1 MHRIGF
7 NRWKRLPTQE
17 LLTSLLSKTSYG
29 SYGAPM
35 AMITGGQAVAET
47 LASLGVTR
55 VFGIVSVHNLPIY
68 DALSLHPDIEVTN
81 VRHEQ
86 AAAHAAD
93 AYSRVTGGLGV
104 ILTSTGP
111 GAVNAI
117 AGIYEAAFVSS
128 QLLMITGQ
136 IESRFRGKAKGFLH
150 EYEKQPDM
158 LGSVCRA
165 VASVRYTEDI
175 STDIAGVVDD
185 IRRGRPQPGAVEIPI
200 DLQYRTAEVQ
210 IVGSPDVE
218 RLSPDENLLDQ
229 AAELLQQAERPI
241 IWAGGGVNISGAANE
256 LTALAERLGAPV
268 VTTIEGRG
276 SISEA
281 HELSLGFRTD
291 RMLGMEIF
299 EEADVVFA
307 VGTRFQNYATR
318 VWTLPMPENLIHVDV
333 DPGVIGRNYSASVAV
348 VGDAKLALQ
357 GMLDRIDDGNVDEQF
372 VDRCRKI
379 RTADEQAVQEEIGA
393 DHSQIVSIIRR
404 LLPDACPVVRDST
417 VPGYTWGNR
426 LLQIVRSRTSIRPA
440 AVAIGPGLPLAMGA
454 AIGSETHALLVQG
467 DGGLQLS
474 IGELSACAEH
484 QIPVIVLVFND
495 SGYNILRIIQDNVL
509 GRKHG
514 TELPTVDFVAV
525 AEGMGVDAERV
536 EGVDQFEPA
545 LQRALD
551 RPGPTLLDI
560 DMEFLAPIQLPLPAH
575 QRARDDD

>member
-1 MHRIGF
+1 
-7 NRWKRLPTQE
+7 
-17 LLTSLLSKTSYG
+17 
-29 SYGAPM
+29 M

-241 IWAGGGVNISGAANE
+241 IWAGGGVNISGAAHE

-291 RMLGMEIF
+291 RVLGMEIF

-357 GMLDRIDDGNVDEQF
+357 GMLDRIDNGNVDEQF

-379 RTADEQAVQEEIGA
+379 RTADEQAIQEEIGA

-404 LLPDACPVVRDST
+404 LLPDECPVVRDST

-426 LLQIVRSRTSIRPA
+426 LLQIVRSRTSLRPA

-509 GRKHG
+509 GHKHG

-536 EGVDQFEPA
+536 EGVEQFEPA

-551 RPGPTLLDI
+551 RSGPTLLDI

>member
-1 MHRIGF
+1 
-7 NRWKRLPTQE
+7 
-17 LLTSLLSKTSYG
+17 
-29 SYGAPM
+29 
-35 AMITGGQAVAET
+35 MITGGQAVAET

-241 IWAGGGVNISGAANE
+241 IWAGGGVNISGAAHE

-291 RMLGMEIF
+291 RVLGMEIF
-299 EEADVVFA
+299 EEADLVFA

-357 GMLDRIDDGNVDEQF
+357 GMLDRIDSGNVDEQF

-509 GRKHG
+509 GHKHG

-536 EGVDQFEPA
+536 EGVEQFEPA

-551 RPGPTLLDI
+551 RSGPTLLDI
-560 DMEFLAPIQLPLPAH
+560 DMELLAPIQLPLPAH

>member
-1 MHRIGF
+1 
-7 NRWKRLPTQE
+7 
-17 LLTSLLSKTSYG
+17 
-29 SYGAPM
+29 
-35 AMITGGQAVAET
+35 MITGGQAVAET
-47 LASLGVTR
+47 LVSLGVTR

-93 AYSRVTGGLGV
+93 AYSRVTGHLGV

-136 IESRFRGKAKGFLH
+136 IESRFRGKGKGFLH

-158 LGSVCRA
+158 LRSVCRA

-175 STDIAGVVDD
+175 SKDLVGVVDD
-185 IRRGRPQPGAVEIPI
+185 IRRGRPQPGAIEIPI
-200 DLQYRTAEVQ
+200 DLQYRTAEVE
-210 IVGSPDVE
+210 IYGSPETDRVP
-218 RLSPDENLLDQ
+218 PDATLLDQ
-229 AAELLQQAERPI
+229 AAELLQKAERPI
-241 IWAGGGVNISGAANE
+241 IWAGGGVNISGASE
-256 LTALAERLGAPV
+256 QLTMLAERLGAPV

-276 SISEA
+276 SISEM

-291 RMLGMEIF
+291 RVLGMEIF
-299 EEADVVFA
+299 EEADLVFA

-318 VWTLPMPENLIHVDV
+318 VWTLPIPKNLIHIDI
-333 DPGVIGRNYSASVAV
+333 DPGVIGRNYPAAVAV
-348 VGDAKLALQ
+348 VGDAKLALE
-357 GMLDRIDDGNVDEQF
+357 GTLDRIERGNVDAQF

-379 RTADEQAVQEEIGA
+379 RAADEQAVNEEIGA

-404 LLPDACPVVRDST
+404 LLPDECPIVRDST
-417 VPGYTWGNR
+417 VPNYTWGNR
-426 LLQIVRSRTSIRPA
+426 LLQIVRTRTSVRPA

-454 AIGSETHALLVQG
+454 ALGSGCHALVVQG
-467 DGGLQLS
+467 VGGLQLS

-495 SGYNILRIIQDNVL
+495 SGYNVLRIIQDNVL
-509 GRKHG
+509 GHKHG
-514 TELPTVDFVAV
+514 TELPKVDFVAV
-525 AEGMGVDAERV
+525 AKGMGVEAERV

-545 LQRALD
+545 LARALD
-551 RPGPTLLDI
+551 RQGPTVLDI

-575 QRARDDD
+575 QRGKDD

>member
-1 MHRIGF
+1 
-7 NRWKRLPTQE
+7 
-17 LLTSLLSKTSYG
+17 
-29 SYGAPM
+29 M

-136 IESRFRGKAKGFLH
+136 IESRFLGKAKGFLH

-241 IWAGGGVNISGAANE
+241 IWAGGGVNISGAAHE

-281 HELSLGFRTD
+281 HEFSLGFRTD
-291 RMLGMEIF
+291 RVLGMEIF
-299 EEADVVFA
+299 EDADLVFA

-357 GMLDRIDDGNVDEQF
+357 GMLDRIDNGNVDEQF

-379 RTADEQAVQEEIGA
+379 RTADEQAIQEEIGA

-509 GRKHG
+509 GHKHG

-536 EGVDQFEPA
+536 EGVEQFEPA

-551 RPGPTLLDI
+551 RSGPTLLDI

>member
-1 MHRIGF
+1 
-7 NRWKRLPTQE
+7 
-17 LLTSLLSKTSYG
+17 
-29 SYGAPM
+29 M

-210 IVGSPDVE
+210 IVGSPDAE

-241 IWAGGGVNISGAANE
+241 IWAGGGVNISGAAHE

-291 RMLGMEIF
+291 RVLGMEIF

-318 VWTLPMPENLIHVDV
+318 VWTLPMPENLVHVDV

-348 VGDAKLALQ
+348 VGAAKLALQ
-357 GMLDRIDDGNVDEQF
+357 GMLDRIDSGNVDEQF

-454 AIGSETHALLVQG
+454 AIGSATHALLVQG
-467 DGGLQLS
+467 AGGLQLS

-509 GRKHG
+509 GHKHG

-536 EGVDQFEPA
+536 EGVEQFEPA

-551 RPGPTLLDI
+551 RSGPTLLDI
-560 DMEFLAPIQLPLPAH
+560 DMELLAPIQLPLPAH

>member
-1 MHRIGF
+1 
-7 NRWKRLPTQE
+7 
-17 LLTSLLSKTSYG
+17 
-29 SYGAPM
+29 M

-210 IVGSPDVE
+210 IVGSPDAE

-241 IWAGGGVNISGAANE
+241 IWAGGGVNISGAAHE

-291 RMLGMEIF
+291 RVLGMEIF

-318 VWTLPMPENLIHVDV
+318 VWTLPMPENLVHVDV

-357 GMLDRIDDGNVDEQF
+357 GMLDRIDSGNVDEQF

-404 LLPDACPVVRDST
+404 LLPDECPVVRDST

-509 GRKHG
+509 GHKHG

-536 EGVDQFEPA
+536 EGVEQFEPA

-551 RPGPTLLDI
+551 RSGPTLLDI
-560 DMEFLAPIQLPLPAH
+560 DMELLAPIQLPLPAH

>member
-1 MHRIGF
+1 
-7 NRWKRLPTQE
+7 
-17 LLTSLLSKTSYG
+17 
-29 SYGAPM
+29 M

-136 IESRFRGKAKGFLH
+136 IESRFLGKAKGFLH

-175 STDIAGVVDD
+175 SKDIAGVVDD

-241 IWAGGGVNISGAANE
+241 IWAGGGVNISGAAHE

-281 HELSLGFRTD
+281 HEFSLGFRTD
-291 RMLGMEIF
+291 RVLGMEIF
-299 EEADVVFA
+299 EDADLVFA

-357 GMLDRIDDGNVDEQF
+357 GMLDRIDNGNVDEQF

-379 RTADEQAVQEEIGA
+379 RTADEQAIQEEIGA

-404 LLPDACPVVRDST
+404 LLPDECPVVRDST

-426 LLQIVRSRTSIRPA
+426 LLQIVRSRTSLRPA

-509 GRKHG
+509 GHKHG

-536 EGVDQFEPA
+536 EGVEQFEPA

-551 RPGPTLLDI
+551 RSGPTLLDI

>member
-1 MHRIGF
+1 
-7 NRWKRLPTQE
+7 
-17 LLTSLLSKTSYG
+17 
-29 SYGAPM
+29 M

-210 IVGSPDVE
+210 IVGSPDAE

-229 AAELLQQAERPI
+229 AAELLRQAERPI
-241 IWAGGGVNISGAANE
+241 IWAGGGVNISGAAHE

-291 RMLGMEIF
+291 RVLGMEIF

-318 VWTLPMPENLIHVDV
+318 VWTLPMPENLVHVDV

-357 GMLDRIDDGNVDEQF
+357 GMLDRIDSGNVDEQF

-509 GRKHG
+509 GHKHG

-536 EGVDQFEPA
+536 EGVEQFEPA

-551 RPGPTLLDI
+551 RSGPTLLDI
-560 DMEFLAPIQLPLPAH
+560 DMELLAPIQLPLPAH

>member
-1 MHRIGF
+1 
-7 NRWKRLPTQE
+7 
-17 LLTSLLSKTSYG
+17 
-29 SYGAPM
+29 M

-175 STDIAGVVDD
+175 SKDIAGVVDD

-241 IWAGGGVNISGAANE
+241 IWAGGGVNISGAAHE

-281 HELSLGFRTD
+281 HEFSLGFRTD
-291 RMLGMEIF
+291 RVLGMEIF
-299 EEADVVFA
+299 EDADLVFA

-357 GMLDRIDDGNVDEQF
+357 GMLDRIDNGNVDEQF

-379 RTADEQAVQEEIGA
+379 RTADEQAIQEEIGA

-404 LLPDACPVVRDST
+404 LLPDECPVVRDST

-426 LLQIVRSRTSIRPA
+426 LLQIVRSRTSLRPA

-509 GRKHG
+509 GHKHG

-536 EGVDQFEPA
+536 EGVEQFEPA

-551 RPGPTLLDI
+551 RSGPTLLDI

-575 QRARDDD
+575 QRARNDD

>member
-1 MHRIGF
+1 
-7 NRWKRLPTQE
+7 
-17 LLTSLLSKTSYG
+17 
-29 SYGAPM
+29 M

-210 IVGSPDVE
+210 IVGSPDAE
-218 RLSPDENLLDQ
+218 RLSPDEHLLDQ

-241 IWAGGGVNISGAANE
+241 IWAGGGVNISGAAHE

-291 RMLGMEIF
+291 RVLGMEIF

-318 VWTLPMPENLIHVDV
+318 VWTLPMPENLVHVDV

-357 GMLDRIDDGNVDEQF
+357 GMLDRIDSGNVDEQF

-509 GRKHG
+509 GHKHG

-536 EGVDQFEPA
+536 EGVEQFEPA

-551 RPGPTLLDI
+551 RSGPTLLDI
-560 DMEFLAPIQLPLPAH
+560 DMELLAPIQLPLPAH

>member
-1 MHRIGF
+1 
-7 NRWKRLPTQE
+7 
-17 LLTSLLSKTSYG
+17 
-29 SYGAPM
+29 M

-175 STDIAGVVDD
+175 SKDIAGVVDD

-241 IWAGGGVNISGAANE
+241 IWAGGGVNISGAAHE

-291 RMLGMEIF
+291 RVLGMEIF

-318 VWTLPMPENLIHVDV
+318 VWTLPMPENLVHVDV

-357 GMLDRIDDGNVDEQF
+357 GMLDRIDSGNVDEQF

-509 GRKHG
+509 GHKHG

-536 EGVDQFEPA
+536 EGVEQFEPA

-551 RPGPTLLDI
+551 RSGPTLLDI
-560 DMEFLAPIQLPLPAH
+560 DMELLAPIQLPLPAH

>member
-1 MHRIGF
+1 
-7 NRWKRLPTQE
+7 
-17 LLTSLLSKTSYG
+17 
-29 SYGAPM
+29 M

-111 GAVNAI
+111 GAVDAI

-210 IVGSPDVE
+210 IVGSPDAE

-241 IWAGGGVNISGAANE
+241 IWAGGGVNISGAAHE

-291 RMLGMEIF
+291 RVLGMEIF

-357 GMLDRIDDGNVDEQF
+357 GMLDRIDSGNVDEQF

-509 GRKHG
+509 GHKHG

-536 EGVDQFEPA
+536 EGVEQFEPA

-551 RPGPTLLDI
+551 RSGPTLLDI
-560 DMEFLAPIQLPLPAH
+560 DMELLAPIQLPLPAH

>member
-1 MHRIGF
+1 
-7 NRWKRLPTQE
+7 
-17 LLTSLLSKTSYG
+17 
-29 SYGAPM
+29 M

-210 IVGSPDVE
+210 IVGSPDAE

-241 IWAGGGVNISGAANE
+241 IWAGGGVNISGAAHE

-291 RMLGMEIF
+291 RVLGMEIF

-318 VWTLPMPENLIHVDV
+318 VWTLPMPENLVHVDV

-357 GMLDRIDDGNVDEQF
+357 GMLDRIDSGNVDEQF

-379 RTADEQAVQEEIGA
+379 RSADEQAVQEEIGA

-509 GRKHG
+509 GHKHG

-536 EGVDQFEPA
+536 EGVEQFEPA

-551 RPGPTLLDI
+551 RSGPTLLDI
-560 DMEFLAPIQLPLPAH
+560 DMELLAPIQLPLPAH

>member
-1 MHRIGF
+1 
-7 NRWKRLPTQE
+7 
-17 LLTSLLSKTSYG
+17 
-29 SYGAPM
+29 M

-200 DLQYRTAEVQ
+200 ELQYRTAEVQ
-210 IVGSPDVE
+210 IVGSPDVA

-241 IWAGGGVNISGAANE
+241 IWAGGGVNISGAAHE

-291 RMLGMEIF
+291 RVLGMEIF

-318 VWTLPMPENLIHVDV
+318 VWTLPMPENLVHVDV

-357 GMLDRIDDGNVDEQF
+357 GMLDRIDSGNVDEQF

-509 GRKHG
+509 GHKHG

-536 EGVDQFEPA
+536 EGVEQFEPA

-551 RPGPTLLDI
+551 RSGPTLLDI
-560 DMEFLAPIQLPLPAH
+560 DMELLAPIQLPLPAH

>member
-1 MHRIGF
+1 
-7 NRWKRLPTQE
+7 
-17 LLTSLLSKTSYG
+17 
-29 SYGAPM
+29 M

-241 IWAGGGVNISGAANE
+241 IWAGGGVNISGAAHE

-281 HELSLGFRTD
+281 HEFSLGFRTD
-291 RMLGMEIF
+291 RVLGMEIF
-299 EEADVVFA
+299 EDADLVFA

-357 GMLDRIDDGNVDEQF
+357 GMLDRIDSGNVDEQF

-379 RTADEQAVQEEIGA
+379 RSADEQAVQEEIGA

-404 LLPDACPVVRDST
+404 LLPDECPVVRDST

-509 GRKHG
+509 GHKHG

-525 AEGMGVDAERV
+525 AEGMRVDAERV
-536 EGVDQFEPA
+536 EGVEQFEPA

-551 RPGPTLLDI
+551 RSGPTLLDI

>member
-1 MHRIGF
+1 
-7 NRWKRLPTQE
+7 
-17 LLTSLLSKTSYG
+17 
-29 SYGAPM
+29 M

-175 STDIAGVVDD
+175 SKDIAGVVDD

-210 IVGSPDVE
+210 IVGSPDAE

-241 IWAGGGVNISGAANE
+241 IWAGGGVNISGAAHE
-256 LTALAERLGAPV
+256 LSALAERLGAPV

-291 RMLGMEIF
+291 RVLGMEIF

-318 VWTLPMPENLIHVDV
+318 VWTLPMPENLVHVDV

-357 GMLDRIDDGNVDEQF
+357 GMLDRIDSGNVDEQF

-404 LLPDACPVVRDST
+404 LLPDECPVVRDST

-509 GRKHG
+509 GHKHG

-536 EGVDQFEPA
+536 EGVEQFEPA

-551 RPGPTLLDI
+551 RSGPTLLDI
-560 DMEFLAPIQLPLPAH
+560 DMELLAPIQLPLPAH

>member
-1 MHRIGF
+1 
-7 NRWKRLPTQE
+7 
-17 LLTSLLSKTSYG
+17 
-29 SYGAPM
+29 M

-175 STDIAGVVDD
+175 SKDIAGVVDD

-241 IWAGGGVNISGAANE
+241 IWAGGGVNISGAAHE

-281 HELSLGFRTD
+281 HEFSLGFRTD
-291 RMLGMEIF
+291 RVLGMEIF
-299 EEADVVFA
+299 EDADLVFA

-333 DPGVIGRNYSASVAV
+333 DAGVIGRNYSASVAV

-357 GMLDRIDDGNVDEQF
+357 GMLDRIDSGNVDEQF

-379 RTADEQAVQEEIGA
+379 RSADEQAVQEEIGA

-404 LLPDACPVVRDST
+404 LLPDECPVVRDST

-509 GRKHG
+509 GHKHG

-536 EGVDQFEPA
+536 EGVEQFEPA

-551 RPGPTLLDI
+551 RSGPTLLDI

>member
-1 MHRIGF
+1 
-7 NRWKRLPTQE
+7 
-17 LLTSLLSKTSYG
+17 
-29 SYGAPM
+29 M

-241 IWAGGGVNISGAANE
+241 IWAGGGVNISGAAHE

-281 HELSLGFRTD
+281 HEFSLGFRTD
-291 RMLGMEIF
+291 RVLGMEIF
-299 EEADVVFA
+299 EDADLVFA

-357 GMLDRIDDGNVDEQF
+357 GMLDRIDSGNVDEQF

-454 AIGSETHALLVQG
+454 AIGSETHSLLVQG

-509 GRKHG
+509 GHKHG

-536 EGVDQFEPA
+536 EGVEQFEPA

-551 RPGPTLLDI
+551 RSGPTLLDI
-560 DMEFLAPIQLPLPAH
+560 DMELLAPIQLPLPAH

>member
-1 MHRIGF
+1 
-7 NRWKRLPTQE
+7 
-17 LLTSLLSKTSYG
+17 
-29 SYGAPM
+29 M

-241 IWAGGGVNISGAANE
+241 IWAGGGVNISGAAHE

-281 HELSLGFRTD
+281 HEFSLGFRTD
-291 RMLGMEIF
+291 RVLGMEIF

-333 DPGVIGRNYSASVAV
+333 DAGVIGRNYSASVAV

-357 GMLDRIDDGNVDEQF
+357 GMLDRIDSGNVDEQF

-379 RTADEQAVQEEIGA
+379 RSADEQAVQEEIGA

-509 GRKHG
+509 GHKHG

-536 EGVDQFEPA
+536 EGVEQFEPA

-551 RPGPTLLDI
+551 RSGPTLLDI
-560 DMEFLAPIQLPLPAH
+560 DMELLAPIQLPLPAH